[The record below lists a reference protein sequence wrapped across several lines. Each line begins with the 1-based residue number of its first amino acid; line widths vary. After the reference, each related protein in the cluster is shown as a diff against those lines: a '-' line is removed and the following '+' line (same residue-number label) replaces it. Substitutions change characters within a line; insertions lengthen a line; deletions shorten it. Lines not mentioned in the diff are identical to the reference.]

1 MDPDNHYIT
10 FHYFKTSKDILS
22 LPKSSSTLLHL
33 YPNHHRCSSI
43 PTITGEKSLK
53 IFKIAGENQ
62 RSPEKINDRRR
73 SSTVTGEFQ
82 RSPPEIISLKTREF
96 QVCRFFVDF
105 CSGVSLCVCFFKN
118 HEKNVRFG

>member
-1 MDPDNHYIT
+1 MDPDNYYIT

-53 IFKIAGENQ
+53 IFNIAGENQ
-62 RSPEKINDRRR
+62 RSPKIFNSHRRI
-73 SSTVTGEFQ
+73 STIPAGDNQ
-82 RSPPEIISLKTREF
+82 PKTREF
-96 QVCRFFVDF
+96 Q
-105 CSGVSLCVCFFKN
+105 
-118 HEKNVRFG
+118 